1 MLVEVTWKH
10 VWSQVMDVLN
20 SGSEP
25 KKLGKEIK
33 LGAKIYWYLK
43 LGIFNSWPP
52 TNKGEETH
60 AELPNN
66 S

>member
-1 MLVEVTWKH
+1 
-10 VWSQVMDVLN
+10 MDVLN

-33 LGAKIYWYLK
+33 RGGKIYWYLK